1 MEGSEMLDKLRTM
14 CGLVENVPKGV
25 EFVSAKI
32 SDEVF
37 GKSPEI
43 HIHRGI
49 ELFREPVGL
58 LCSTEKYNW
67 LGFVSDGILVYQG
80 VERDGGQI

>member
-14 CGLVENVPKGV
+14 CKLVENAPKGV
-25 EFVSAKI
+25 DFASEEI
-32 SDEVF
+32 SDEVL
-37 GKSPEI
+37 GKSPKI

-58 LCSTEKYNW
+58 LYSTEKYNW
-67 LGFVSDGILVYQG
+67 FGFISDGILVFQG
-80 VERDGGQI
+80 VDRDGGQI